1 MAKIKPSDAGKFV
14 TVYFDGEGKMDAV
27 LLEVQD
33 DVAEI
38 WLPHL
43 ASDRGGV
50 GCRTLVE
57 TADITAV
64 GPLVAVHVP
73 RF

>member
-1 MAKIKPSDAGKFV
+1 MKIKPTDAGRFV
-14 TVYFDGEGKMDAV
+14 TAYFEGEGKMDAV

-43 ASDRGGV
+43 VSEDGGA
-50 GCRTLVE
+50 GSRTLVD
-57 TADITAV
+57 TADITAL

-73 RF
+73 KF